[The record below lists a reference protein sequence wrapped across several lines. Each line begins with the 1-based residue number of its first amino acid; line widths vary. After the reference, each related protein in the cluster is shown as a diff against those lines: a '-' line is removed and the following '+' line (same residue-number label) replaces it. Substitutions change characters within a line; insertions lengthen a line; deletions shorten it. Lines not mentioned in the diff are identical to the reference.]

1 MTRTIGEAIEG
12 RLHNLGLRQKDLA
25 DSIGVPVSTLNSWLR
40 LGRDI
45 PTQYILKIAHVLRC
59 TPTYLLSGGED
70 DRETPTKSDAIEDL
84 IRATVAEVLRQQEA
98 QKRRGDT
105 EPQMRTA
112 TYIERQREQLEQIR
126 AEQAA
131 EHGDPIRAMFYRM
144 GAELLGDEITA
155 TPAQSPASTQA
166 HTPVQ
171 TCLRPAALRREA
183 APSQRPGICSRHN
196 RRQLQRLG
204 AHRKTGQGGK
214 GMRRIKTYKKWSIWR
229 LTAAEAIDVGGRFA
243 AFLPETD
250 PGAMDEP
257 EWAADSVQELID
269 FIDSYET

>member
-12 RLHNLGLRQKDLA
+12 RLHEMKIKPEELA
-25 DSIGVPVSTLNSWLR
+25 TVLDVPLPTLSGWLW
-40 LGRDI
+40 LENDI
-45 PTQYILKIAHVLRC
+45 PAQYILKIAHVLRC

-98 QKRRGDT
+98 KKQCGDT
-105 EPQMRTA
+105 ESQARVA
-112 TYIERQREQLEQIR
+112 AHIERQREQLEQIR

-155 TPAQSPASTQA
+155 TPDQTPASTQA
-166 HTPVQ
+166 HTPVR

-196 RRQLQRLG
+196 RRQLQRPG
-204 AHRKTGQGGK
+204 AHRKN
-214 GMRRIKTYKKWSIWR
+214 RN
-229 LTAAEAIDVGGRFA
+229 
-243 AFLPETD
+243 P
-250 PGAMDEP
+250 
-257 EWAADSVQELID
+257 
-269 FIDSYET
+269 

>member
-12 RLHNLGLRQKDLA
+12 RLHEMRIQQKELA
-25 DSIGVPVSTLNSWLR
+25 AVIDVPVSTLNSWLR

-45 PTQYILKIAHVLRC
+45 PAQYILKIAHVLRC

-70 DRETPTKSDAIEDL
+70 DRETPTKNDAIEDL
-84 IRATVAEVLRQQEA
+84 IRATVAEVL
-98 QKRRGDT
+98 
-105 EPQMRTA
+105 
-112 TYIERQREQLEQIR
+112 RQREQLEQIR

-155 TPAQSPASTQA
+155 TPDQTPASTQA
-166 HTPVQ
+166 HTPVR

-196 RRQLQRLG
+196 RRQLQR
-204 AHRKTGQGGK
+204 
-214 GMRRIKTYKKWSIWR
+214 
-229 LTAAEAIDVGGRFA
+229 
-243 AFLPETD
+243 
-250 PGAMDEP
+250 PGARRKNRNP
-257 EWAADSVQELID
+257 
-269 FIDSYET
+269 

>member
-12 RLHNLGLRQKDLA
+12 RLHEMRIQQKELA
-25 DSIGVPVSTLNSWLR
+25 AVIDVPVSTLNSWLR

-45 PTQYILKIAHVLRC
+45 PAQYILKIAHVLRC

-70 DRETPTKSDAIEDL
+70 DRETPTKSDAIEGL

-112 TYIERQREQLEQIR
+112 AYIERQREQLEQIR

-204 AHRKTGQGGK
+204 AHRKN
-214 GMRRIKTYKKWSIWR
+214 RN
-229 LTAAEAIDVGGRFA
+229 
-243 AFLPETD
+243 P
-250 PGAMDEP
+250 
-257 EWAADSVQELID
+257 
-269 FIDSYET
+269 

>member
-45 PTQYILKIAHVLRC
+45 PAQYILKIAHVLRC

-126 AEQAA
+126 AAGRRD
-131 EHGDPIRAMFYRM
+131 HGHTGSDPCVHASTYTSSDLSSPRRS
-144 GAELLGDEITA
+144 A
-155 TPAQSPASTQA
+155 TRSSTQPAS
-166 HTPVQ
+166 
-171 TCLRPAALRREA
+171 
-183 APSQRPGICSRHN
+183 RH
-196 RRQLQRLG
+196 L
-204 AHRKTGQGGK
+204 
-214 GMRRIKTYKKWSIWR
+214 
-229 LTAAEAIDVGGRFA
+229 FA
-243 AFLPETD
+243 A
-250 PGAMDEP
+250 
-257 EWAADSVQELID
+257 
-269 FIDSYET
+269 